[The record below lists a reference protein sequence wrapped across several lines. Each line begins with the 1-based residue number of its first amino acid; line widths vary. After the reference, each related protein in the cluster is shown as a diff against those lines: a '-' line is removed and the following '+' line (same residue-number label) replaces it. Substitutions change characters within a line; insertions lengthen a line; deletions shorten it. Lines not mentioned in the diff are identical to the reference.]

1 MKLTR
6 AEEEIMKIIW
16 GLDRCTVSDIRTFME
31 EVMKVKKP
39 PHSTVSTLV
48 RSLETKKFV
57 DYKAYGRT
65 HEYFPIVTKTA
76 YSKFNLKNL
85 VNDYFDGSM
94 NSLVSFMV
102 KEKDLKASELGDLL
116 NQLED
121 SNE

>member
-6 AEEEIMKIIW
+6 AEEEIMQIIW
-16 GLDRCTVSDIRTFME
+16 ELDRCTVSDIRIYLE

-65 HEYFPIVTKTA
+65 HEYFPIVSKKE

-116 NQLED
+116 DQLED
-121 SNE
+121 GEE